1 MTLELFAWPRW
12 IFSASMD
19 KFFLYLI
26 MCFYIKSYYRH
37 KIKPVL
43 FLIREA
49 KQVLKSHIY
58 ALSLLSTLC
67 FPATFWCNFYDLS
80 DNQH

>member
-1 MTLELFAWPRW
+1 
-12 IFSASMD
+12 
-19 KFFLYLI
+19 
-26 MCFYIKSYYRH
+26 MCFYFKSYYRH

-43 FLIREA
+43 FFIREA

-67 FPATFWCNFYDLS
+67 FPATF
-80 DNQH
+80 